1 MDPKTL
7 KFAESHEWVAL
18 EGDVATIGVSQFA
31 VDQLSDLLLIE
42 LPPVGKVFEAGQAFG
57 QIESVKN
64 VSDLYA
70 PVAGEVVAVNE
81 AVVKDVQVLGQGP
94 YDQGWLIKLKV
105 KDPSAIASLMDH
117 DAYEAKVAAEDH

>member
-7 KFAESHEWVAL
+7 RFADSHEWVAL
-18 EGDVATIGVSQFA
+18 EGDIATVGVSQFA

-42 LPPVGKVFEAGQAFG
+42 LPPVGKVLEAGQAFG

-70 PVAGEVVAVNE
+70 PVAGEVVAVND
-81 AVVKDVQVLGQGP
+81 AVIKDVQVLGQGP
-94 YDQGWLIKLKV
+94 YNQGWLIKLKV
-105 KDPSAIASLMDH
+105 SDPASVDALMDS
-117 DAYEAKVAAEDH
+117 DAYDAKVAAEDH